1 MHAETDHRFKV
12 VSGFEPKGDQP
23 AAIEGLIDRIRGGQR
38 HACLLG
44 ATGTGKTFTMAHT
57 IERLQKPTLIISH
70 NKTLAAQLYEE
81 LREFFPNNSV
91 NYFVSYYDYYQP
103 EAYIPARDIFIEK
116 DASRNDDLD
125 QLRLAST
132 SNLLSRRDTIVVASV
147 SCIFGL
153 GSPSAY
159 SEKVLTI
166 TKGSPIQRRDFFL
179 ALNAMQY
186 QRSDIEFK
194 RGQYRARGDAIEV
207 WPAYEKFSVRIE
219 LFGDEIERVD
229 LVNPTSGELL
239 AEEKQFFLFPAVHY
253 VMPEEQMQT
262 AVNGIREE
270 MDKQVMKFRAD
281 GKLLEAQR
289 LLART
294 KYDLEM
300 IEEVGFC
307 NGIENYSRYM
317 DGRAPG
323 ERPFTL
329 LDYFD
334 YAPASADST
343 ARENTLRSASEGIGR
358 DVEEDERR
366 YGITRENAGDWLLI
380 IDESH
385 VTLPQVRA
393 MFNGDKA
400 RKTVLVDHGFRLP
413 SALDNR
419 PLTFDEFEAMVPNV
433 VYVSATPS
441 AYELEKTGGD
451 IVEQVIRP
459 TGLLDPVIEIRP
471 ARGQVPDLLEQC
483 RTRIEMGDR
492 VLVTALTKRLCE
504 DLTKY
509 LNDQGIRV
517 RYLHSEIETLE
528 RVEIITDL
536 RAGEFDVLVGVNLLR
551 EGLDM
556 PEVSMVCV
564 LDADKEG
571 FLRNATSLIQTMGRA
586 ARNERAKVILYAD
599 AMTPSMSIAIE
610 ETERRRTKQIEY
622 NEQHGIVP
630 KTIVKGIRRG
640 IESELKARR
649 QARESAETNEKPV
662 DARVLA
668 GELEADMLEAAE
680 AFQFEKAAKLRD
692 QMLRVREIIDAEVA
706 LMDAEGVEDAS
717 EQPVMVKRSEVE
729 KAIGGKSTGSKG
741 KKKGRK
747 KSKTGKA
754 GS

>member
-1 MHAETDHRFKV
+1 M
-12 VSGFEPKGDQP
+12 GDQP
-23 AAIEGLIDRIRGGQR
+23 AAIEQIVSGFEQGEKFQT
-38 HACLLG
+38 LLG
-44 ATGTGKTFTMAHT
+44 ATGTGKTFTMAHA
-57 IERLQKPTLIISH
+57 IARLNKPTLIISH

-81 LREFFPNNSV
+81 LRAFFPGNSV

-103 EAYIPARDIFIEK
+103 EAYIPGRDIYIEK

-166 TKGSPIQRRDFFL
+166 TRGSPIDRRAFFL

-186 QRSDIEFK
+186 QRSDIDFK
-194 RGQYRARGDAIEV
+194 RGSYRARGDAIEV
-207 WPAYEKFSVRIE
+207 WPAYERFAVRIE
-219 LFGDEIERVD
+219 MFGDEIDRVD

-253 VMPEEQMQT
+253 VMPEDQLQT

-270 MDKQVMKFRAD
+270 LDARVGKLRSE

-300 IEEVGFC
+300 IEENGFC

-317 DGRAPG
+317 DGRAAG

-329 LDYFD
+329 MDYFD
-334 YAPASADST
+334 YAPAEPASDGAT
-343 ARENTLRSASEGIGR
+343 KRRSDGGEDRGIGR
-358 DVEEDERR
+358 DVEEDQRR

-385 VTLPQVRA
+385 VTMPQIHA

-400 RKTVLVDHGFRLP
+400 RKTVLVEHGFRLP

-419 PLTFDEFEAMVPNV
+419 PLKFEEFEAMVPRV
-433 VYVSATPS
+433 LYVSATPGS
-441 AYELEKTGGD
+441 YELERTEG
-451 IVEQVIRP
+451 VVAEQVIRP
-459 TGLLDPVIEIRP
+459 TGLLDPVVEVRP
-471 ARGQVPDLLEQC
+471 AQGQVADMIEAC
-483 RTRIEMGDR
+483 RERIEMGDR

-504 DLTKY
+504 DLTNY
-509 LNDQGIRV
+509 LSQQGLRV
-517 RYLHSEIETLE
+517 RYLHSEIDTLE

-556 PEVSMVCV
+556 PEVSLVCI

-571 FLRNATSLIQTMGRA
+571 YLRSATSLIQQMGRA
-586 ARNERAKVILYAD
+586 ARNERARVILYAD
-599 AMTPSMSIAIE
+599 QMTPSMQAAMD
-610 ETERRRTKQIEY
+610 ETERRREKQLAY
-622 NEQHGIVP
+622 NAEHGITP
-630 KTIVKGIRRG
+630 QTIRKDIRRG

-649 QARESAETNEKPV
+649 QARQRAEDNEPAV
-662 DARVLA
+662 DARLLMN
-668 GELEADMLEAAE
+668 EFEAEMFEAAE
-680 AFQFEKAAKLRD
+680 AMQFEKAAGLRD
-692 QMLRVREIIDAEVA
+692 QMVKVRELIEAEEA
-706 LMDAEGVEDAS
+706 ARGAEDVEPEEIGA
-717 EQPVMVKRSEVE
+717 PVMVRRSEIE
-729 KAIGGKSTGSKG
+729 ALISGKRRGPKKRQRTGKPGAPGTSSG
-741 KKKGRK
+741 KKRR
-747 KSKTGKA
+747 
-754 GS
+754 

>member
-1 MHAETDHRFKV
+1 MHERSTDGFEV
-12 VSGFEPKGDQP
+12 VSGFQPKGDQP
-23 AAIEGLIDRIRGGQR
+23 AAIAGLVDRIRGGQR

-44 ATGTGKTFTMAHT
+44 ATGTGKTFTMANV
-57 IERLQKPTLIISH
+57 IQDLQKPTLIISH

-81 LREFFPNNSV
+81 LREFFPGNSV

-132 SNLLSRRDTIVVASV
+132 SNLLSRRDSIVVASV

-207 WPAYEKFSVRIE
+207 WPAYERFAVRIE

-253 VMPEEQMQT
+253 VMPEDQLQT
-262 AVNGIREE
+262 AVSGIREE
-270 MDKQVMKFRAD
+270 MNKQVMAFRAE

-334 YAPASADST
+334 YAPPSAERTGPTRDPQD
-343 ARENTLRSASEGIGR
+343 GIGR
-358 DVEEDERR
+358 DVVEDERR
-366 YGITRENAGDWLLI
+366 YGISRENAGDWLLI

-385 VTLPQVRA
+385 VTLPQIRA

-400 RKTVLVDHGFRLP
+400 RKTVLVEHGFRLP

-459 TGLLDPVIEIRP
+459 TGLLDPKVEIRP
-471 ARGQVPDLLEQC
+471 AKGQVPDLLDRC
-483 RTRIEMGDR
+483 RERIEMGDR

-509 LNDQGIRV
+509 LSDQGLRV

-556 PEVSMVCV
+556 PEVSLVCI

-586 ARNERAKVILYAD
+586 ARNENAKVVMYAD
-599 AMTPSMSIAIE
+599 RVTPSMAIAIE
-610 ETERRRTKQIEY
+610 ETDRRRAKQEAY
-622 NEQHGIVP
+622 NAEHGIVP
-630 KTIVKGIRRG
+630 TTIIKGIRRG

-649 QARESAETNEKPV
+649 QARESAETNERPM

-680 AFQFEKAAKLRD
+680 AFQFEKAATLRD

-706 LMDAEGVEDAS
+706 LMKAEGVADADD
-717 EQPVMVKRSEVE
+717 EPVMVRRSEVE
-729 KAIGGKSTGSKG
+729 AAIGGRKGGSG
-741 KKKGRK
+741 KKKARK